1 MWIGDVTGLKMPVPK
16 LVMDYVHK
24 EAYVIH
30 AGYFVNASDQK
41 FLIERVEDEDVTE
54 PTIHVQNLVL
64 SCSGRTT
71 WTA

>member
-1 MWIGDVTGLKMPVPK
+1 MKMPVPK
-16 LVMDYVHK
+16 VVMDYVNK
-24 EAYVIH
+24 EAYVIY

-41 FLIERVEDEDVTE
+41 FLIERVEDEGVAE
-54 PTIHVQNLVL
+54 LTIPVQNLVL

>member
-1 MWIGDVTGLKMPVPK
+1 MKMPVPK

-24 EAYVIH
+24 EAYVIY

-41 FLIERVEDEDVTE
+41 FLIERVEDEGVAE
-54 PTIHVQNLVL
+54 LTIPVQNLVL